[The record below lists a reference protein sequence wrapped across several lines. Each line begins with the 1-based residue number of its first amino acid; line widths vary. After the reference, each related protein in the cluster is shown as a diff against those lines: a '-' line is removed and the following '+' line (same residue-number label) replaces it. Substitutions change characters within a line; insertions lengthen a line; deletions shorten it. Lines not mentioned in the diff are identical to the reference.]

1 MSLGKYLQH
10 HLVPSCPQAAILQQ
24 TAEYIFSLEQEKTRL
39 LQQNTQLKRFIQVPA
54 GASFSQHPPP
64 GSLTPAWA
72 GLDPTTGLGCRWSR
86 RSHLV
91 HRPAYFTAC
100 LPARASVS
108 RFVWWSGLWKDHV
121 TVTLPGIWPVCWIC
135 RMGPLG
141 GSTCVGQRRGVC
153 RGAHLHGGVSG
164 MGVSAHSPTA
174 WGP

>member
-1 MSLGKYLQH
+1 MGKYLQH
-10 HLVPSCPQAAILQQ
+10 HVVPSCPQAAILQQ

-108 RFVWWSGLWKDHV
+108 PLCVVEWTLEGPRDCYPSWHLASLLDLQNGPPRWVHLCWAAPRGLPWSPPPWS
-121 TVTLPGIWPVCWIC
+121 C
-135 RMGPLG
+135 
-141 GSTCVGQRRGVC
+141 
-153 RGAHLHGGVSG
+153 
-164 MGVSAHSPTA
+164 
-174 WGP
+174 